1 MDVVLL
7 MGLAAL
13 GYAMANEANPRKKKQ
28 VAQTEPGKNPM
39 ETFVNPEQTG
49 GVMQVIDTPTGHS
62 NMVPFFG
69 ANMTQSM
76 YSGATDGILDTYT
89 GSGKQ
94 TFFHKEE
101 APAFFAPEQGNG
113 NPWGQQVETDFEQSR
128 MVTSMRTANVFPID
142 RVNVGPGVN
151 DGYTNL
157 PSGGYQQDAIRE
169 YALPPTTDEIRV
181 ASKPKL
187 TYKSEAVPGAFYIT
201 EVGLQAPVKKN
212 KPDRFVILEGKDGE
226 MDHLNTAVGQQVAG
240 AMYPEQVMKTQK
252 RETTSEEFIGGP
264 QSANTYQ
271 SYIRSFTEPFQQFMK
286 LTVEGRPTPGGPVG
300 GMASL
305 QAGPQT
311 YNVSTH
317 RDETIFSAATR
328 FDTPMLNIGG
338 QAPTSALQGSVKYF
352 NPLQE
357 DIYVSRNNT
366 DIQKAFTANPYTQ
379 SLSSTG
385 T

>member
-1 MDVVLL
+1 

-13 GYAMANEANPRKKKQ
+13 GYALANETNPKKKK
-28 VAQTEPGKNPM
+28 VVTESVSKNPM
-39 ETFVNPEQTG
+39 ETFVNPEQSG
-49 GVMQVIDTPTGHS
+49 GVMEIVDSAFGHN

-101 APAFFAPEQGNG
+101 SPAFFAPEQGNG
-113 NPWGQQVETDFEQSR
+113 NPFGQQVETDFEQSR

-157 PSGGYQQDAIRE
+157 PSGGYQQDSMRE

-187 TYKSEAVPGAFYIT
+187 TYKGETVPGAFYVT
-201 EVGLQAPVKKN
+201 EMGLQAPVKKN
-212 KPDRFVILEGKDGE
+212 KPDRFVILEGKEGE

-240 AMYPEQVMKTQK
+240 AMYPEQMMKAQK
-252 RETTSEEFIGGP
+252 RETTSDMFVGGP

-271 SYIRSFTEPFQQFMK
+271 TYIRSFTEPFQQFMK

-300 GMASL
+300 GMSAL
-305 QAGPQT
+305 QTGPQAA
-311 YNVSTH
+311 NVATH
-317 RDETIFSAATR
+317 RDESIFSAATR
-328 FDTPMLNIGG
+328 FDTPMLSIGG
-338 QAPTSALQGSVKYF
+338 QAPTADLQGSVKYF

-357 DIYVSRNNT
+357 DILVARNNN
-366 DIQKAFTANPYTQ
+366 DILKGFTENPYTQ